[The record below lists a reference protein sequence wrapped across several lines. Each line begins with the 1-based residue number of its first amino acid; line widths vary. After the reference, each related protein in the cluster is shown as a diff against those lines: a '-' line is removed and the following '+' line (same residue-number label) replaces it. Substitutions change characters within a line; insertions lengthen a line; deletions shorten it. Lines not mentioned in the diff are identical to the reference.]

1 MQTNFELTQA
11 KPQLS
16 SIELAKLVLSS
27 YNGKLN
33 FNFPHSKNLET
44 EEDNLAYWL
53 NYKSFLKYKIQQ
65 LASAYK
71 INNADSFPEKLKSE
85 VKQFLDK
92 YFELKEMKKK
102 LPKLILDDYEVTNY
116 LELRS
121 KKEKTRS
128 LAVSPELTKALLKG
142 LNRIRKATGSSIGL
156 EEITTRDY
164 APQGTVYKLAKKI
177 KDIKPGERKQF
188 VYYHT
193 NRKHAVAFD
202 VENRGGTFN
211 IFCFDSSKD
220 ESQLE
225 AIDLLIDKL
234 QKDKVKFE
242 IKACQAGIQ
251 KDETNCSIFSILAL
265 KEFAKY
271 DHVFDY
277 LPEKCEEDEH
287 LKKQS
292 KATVSTGLSKDRE
305 VTLHNMYKV
314 GWIKIKDVPTRIIS
328 MSQSYTEME
337 GILSVSKQ
345 FDLDAKK
352 FSQVHKDYMNVSKD
366 SENNKKFVNVKRKL
380 FDERSQSV
388 LMEAETKLFEKHLES
403 IPGLSFI
410 KENRDLN
417 LKEIF
422 QNEKTIEEKLEL
434 IETIFL
440 AIIDIYKI
448 HPYGNLTDYSI
459 PDHVARALLNL
470 RNEFL
475 ILVCR
480 SDEEVKLKYLFTQEK
495 EPPLNFKIDC
505 ILNKPGFNRGK
516 IPDAMDIL
524 LSNLTDKKER
534 RKFFRNYSS
543 ADLRISDLV
552 LGDPIEEQKVREQL
566 ERLGNEFGYDKNAK
580 DDAFE
585 QAEFML
591 QKLSG
596 YISRDEFY
604 NLIRYKTAM
613 TPMFICKEAELQVR
627 SNSNNQNIIQNLAK
641 NKSLPAY
648 VYTEEGNLYYL
659 DRWNNQNFLSKIPIN
674 QSQQKKII
682 ELLGDKIS
690 INENRDEPKYIEN
703 NQAMKLLN
711 HNVYTVEGSRK
722 EALKTLAFMLNFE
735 LDYLGVMYEKDK
747 EKAIIH
753 FDNYYYN
760 LFKAI
765 PSKTLEEAVLNQL
778 SGAKKQLFFTL
789 IKHREDVMNRL
800 SESYS
805 NSGPRKPSPSKPS
818 LISTFLSFFSI
829 SSNDLNESHT
839 TNNSLRE
846 GDDNSIVDYY
856 KNAQTDSDCGRKSFM
871 KFSMST
877 FDNNW
882 VAYTKSN
889 LGGVNI
895 NKPDWKI
902 NLSIHQDDIVK
913 ALPIIAKIALD
924 NDLGSFKV
932 MTKKYAE
939 ECQNKK
945 TMKGREFVIFNSA
958 NPDFD
963 AQKFIQIL
971 SKIEEALKKA
981 QVRNSTDNPPRS
993 NRKLGYYSSYT
1004 HDVWTNE
1011 GGRMNQNISF
1021 EEAVEETGLID
1032 YDPFVGYC
1040 YDNDTKSITS
1050 MGSNQQIAP
1059 GV

>member
-1 MQTNFELTQA
+1 MQTNFELNGEKA
-11 KPQLS
+11 QLLS
-16 SIELAKLVLSS
+16 MVLAKLVLSS

-33 FNFPHSKNLET
+33 FKFPHSKNLET
-44 EEDNLAYWL
+44 EEENLAYWL

-65 LASAYK
+65 LASKYQ
-71 INNADSFPEKLKSE
+71 ITDADNFPENLKTE
-85 VKQFLDK
+85 VRQLLDK
-92 YFELKEMKKK
+92 YFELKEMKKE

-121 KKEKTRS
+121 KKEKTMS
-128 LAVSPELTKALLKG
+128 FTVTPELTRALLKG
-142 LNRIRKATGSSIGL
+142 LNRIRKAIGNRIVL
-156 EEITTRDY
+156 EEITTKEY
-164 APQGTVYKLAKKI
+164 APQGTVYKLARRI
-177 KDIKPGERKQF
+177 KDLKPGERKQF

-193 NRKHAVAFD
+193 NKQHAVAFD
-202 VENRGGTFN
+202 VENRGGTLK

-220 ESQLE
+220 ETQLE

-314 GWIKIKDVPTRIIS
+314 GWIKIKDMPTRIIS
-328 MSQSYTEME
+328 MDQSYTEME
-337 GILSVSKQ
+337 SILRVSNQ

-352 FSQVHKDYMNVSKD
+352 FSQAHKDYMDISED
-366 SENNKKFVNVKRKL
+366 SENNKKLVNVKRKL
-380 FDERSQSV
+380 LDQRSKSV
-388 LMEAETKLFEKHLES
+388 LSEAETKLFEKHLES
-403 IPGLSFI
+403 IPALSFMKEKQDLNI
-410 KENRDLN
+410 KEIL
-417 LKEIF
+417 

-434 IETIFL
+434 IRTVFL
-440 AIIDIYKI
+440 AIVDIYKI
-448 HPYGNLTDYSI
+448 APYNNLTNHSM

-480 SDEEVKLKYLFTQEK
+480 SDEEVKQKYLFTRPK
-495 EPPLNFKIDC
+495 KPPLNFKADS
-505 ILNKPGFNRGK
+505 ILDKPGFERGNIHK
-516 IPDAMDIL
+516 AFDIL
-524 LSNLTDKKER
+524 LSNLNDKMER
-534 RKFFRNYSS
+534 RKFFKRF
-543 ADLRISDLV
+543 ASDELEMPSLV
-552 LGDPIEEQKVREQL
+552 LGDSIEESKVREQI
-566 ERLGNEFGYDKNAK
+566 ERLENEFGYDKNAK
-580 DDAFE
+580 DDAFD

-591 QKLSG
+591 KKISG
-596 YISRDEFY
+596 YSSRNCFE
-604 NLIRYKTAM
+604 LINYKTPM
-613 TPMFICKEAELQVR
+613 TPIFIAKEAEVQVR
-627 SNSNNQNIIQNLAK
+627 SNSNNSNMIQKLEKEK
-641 NKSLPAY
+641 NLPAY

-659 DRWNNQNFLSKIPIN
+659 DRWNSQDFLSKIPIN
-674 QSQQKKII
+674 GSQQKTII
-682 ELLGDKIS
+682 ELLGNDVSANNKLGK
-690 INENRDEPKYIEN
+690 PKYIQN
-703 NQAMKLLN
+703 TQAIKLLN
-711 HNVYTVEGSRK
+711 HDSYTVAGSRK

-735 LDYLGVMYEKDK
+735 LEYLGIMYEKDK
-747 EKAIIH
+747 DKAITH
-753 FDNYYYN
+753 FDNYYYS
-760 LFKAI
+760 LFKII
-765 PSKTLEEAVLNQL
+765 PRKTLEESVLSQL
-778 SGAKKQLFFTL
+778 SDTKQQLFFTL

-805 NSGPRKPSPSKPS
+805 SSGPREPSPSKPS

-839 TNNSLRE
+839 TNNGLKE

-856 KNAQTDSDCGRKSFM
+856 KNAKTDSECGRKSFM
-871 KFSMST
+871 NFSMST

-889 LGGVNI
+889 LGGVDI

-939 ECQNKK
+939 QCQNKK

-971 SKIEEALKKA
+971 SKIEESLKKA

-1004 HDVWTNE
+1004 HDAWTNE
-1011 GGRMNQNISF
+1011 GGRMNQ
-1021 EEAVEETGLID
+1021 
-1032 YDPFVGYC
+1032 
-1040 YDNDTKSITS
+1040 
-1050 MGSNQQIAP
+1050 
-1059 GV
+1059 